1 MIHLLFLYF
10 IITEEKNHILAST
23 LTMLITLLISV
34 GYLYLFQKN
43 KKLKFKD
50 AYLIIAV
57 VFGAL
62 STAFLNIEMQLGAVI
77 SSAAVG
83 VLGSFFPEN
92 FPTKKKGTSIRTA
105 IYCGSFIGMGSIL
118 VNNHYLFIAFAGL
131 ISGIYFCI
139 TSNWLNGFG
148 GKLGTLAFVGVAVAY
163 FLTYIFFN

>member
-1 MIHLLFLYF
+1 
-10 IITEEKNHILAST
+10 
-23 LTMLITLLISV
+23 MLITLLISV

-50 AYLIIAV
+50 AYLIVAV

-62 STAFLNIEMQLGAVI
+62 STAFLNIAVI

-92 FPTKKKGTSIRTA
+92 FPTKHKGISIRTA